1 MKRKNRKN
9 YTKQFKIDAAKL
21 VLEEGLSGS
30 EVGRNL
36 GVGNGTVQRWVR
48 EYGNKQSEAFTGN
61 GHLSPEQEKIKKLEA
76 EVKRL
81 KMEREILKKAT
92 AFFAKESD

>member
-1 MKRKNRKN
+1 MAKKRKK
-9 YTKQFKIDAAKL
+9 YSKQFKLDTVKL
-21 VLEEGLSGS
+21 VIEENHSAS
-30 EVGRNL
+30 DVGKNL

-48 EYGNKQSEAFTGN
+48 EYNDQKADAFTGN
-61 GHLSPEQEKIKKLEA
+61 GRMSPEQEKIKKLEA

-92 AFFAKESD
+92 AFFVKESS